1 MHQHCHPHVLR
12 SRWASPLLNFLFFLF
27 LLHLSPSLF
36 CSILF
41 ISSSIDPLLPSLKF
55 LSSSFV
61 VSCPRNLVLG
71 SRWER
76 YRVGSCWKPA
86 SEGTLGSCHMAA
98 LIPKQSFIRHA
109 TLFQCSWKTCGIWG
123 GPNMEAKVL
132 KWDVS
137 LSRMHSQL
145 EAGNWVIKI
154 RCLECWCDVA
164 PTVRVSESQRSRGA
178 MNRKGRRKKKGG
190 SKTGRCGKS
199 VDSLNVLEKLQN
211 KKMSGG
217 KKENYKMKTTKHKH
231 WNGEGWV

>member
-1 MHQHCHPHVLR
+1 MFCVPAERHQ
-12 SRWASPLLNFLFFLF
+12 SSIFLFFLF

-36 CSILF
+36 CSTLF

-61 VSCPRNLVLG
+61 VSCPRNLFLG
-71 SRWER
+71 SCWEC

-86 SEGTLGSCHMAA
+86 SEGTSGSCHMAA

-132 KWDVS
+132 KLDVS

-154 RCLECWCDVA
+154 RCLECLCDVA
-164 PTVRVSESQRSRGA
+164 ATARVNGSQRSRGA
-178 MNRKGRRKKKGG
+178 INRN
-190 SKTGRCGKS
+190 GRC
-199 VDSLNVLEKLQN
+199 Q
-211 KKMSGG
+211 
-217 KKENYKMKTTKHKH
+217 KKEEAAKQTDVERVWTA
-231 WNGEGWV
+231 